1 LFFLN
6 AENSFCHFDIVDV
19 PAAAAVVAAAVAV
32 ADADDDA
39 EVGDVVADVVTGG
52 VENVTL

>member
-1 LFFLN
+1 MFFLN